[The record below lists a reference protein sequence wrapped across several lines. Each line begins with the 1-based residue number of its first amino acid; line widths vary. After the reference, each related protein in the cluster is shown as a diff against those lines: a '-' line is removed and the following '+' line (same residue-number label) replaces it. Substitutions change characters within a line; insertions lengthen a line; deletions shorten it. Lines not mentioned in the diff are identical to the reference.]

1 MQDIQDFLPLV
12 ISKDTILIGHSLD
25 NDLKALRIVHHR
37 IIDTAALF
45 PHDQGLPHKI
55 ALKKLAKDYLH
66 IDIQDGI
73 NGHDSIQD
81 SVTSLELLILQVKY
95 WKEEISKNNSLLTK
109 PVRNESMLKELLT
122 PLDPLTEATANT
134 LTSLAS
140 PSISTMKFTFFDYL
154 LYRRQFITSKMSE
167 NLSIHVSQQLVYA
180 DRPSWERIAFGY
192 RKEGDLATLVEQFQS
207 QLNVERMAKE
217 ENIRLESSISHCDSW
232 KEVLVSMLKQATT
245 TLPGESS
252 KDHRV
257 VLGSISL
264 KDEIKREFTSLQQ
277 EALKQ
282 PQDTKQEEDQQSNK
296 RRKVEESSFNGLKGE
311 EEERFSFFQLFN
323 ETLNQFYN
331 NLPER
336 TMFMI
341 FTQKDLK
348 EMRKLIAKKIR
359 YKWENAPAQQQPP
372 TNSNNNN
379 NTTTTQSS
387 QSNSNDTKKIA
398 QKRPRVIVPLKQG
411 VSLPNNSV
419 GGMGV
424 GRGGGGGGAGN
435 KRQFQQSQSQ
445 VGAILGYDWDP
456 SNDENKLIEETNR
469 VASSVLYMRYK

>member
-1 MQDIQDFLPLV
+1 
-12 ISKDTILIGHSLD
+12 
-25 NDLKALRIVHHR
+25 
-37 IIDTAALF
+37 
-45 PHDQGLPHKI
+45 
-55 ALKKLAKDYLH
+55 
-66 IDIQDGI
+66 
-73 NGHDSIQD
+73 
-81 SVTSLELLILQVKY
+81 
-95 WKEEISKNNSLLTK
+95 
-109 PVRNESMLKELLT
+109 MLKELLT
-122 PLDPLTEATANT
+122 PLDPLSEATANT

-140 PSISTMKFTFFDYL
+140 PSTSTMKFTFFDYL
-154 LYRRQFITSKMSE
+154 LYRRQFIPSKMSE

-180 DRPSWERIAFGY
+180 DRPSWERISFGY
-192 RKEGDLATLVEQFQS
+192 RKEGDLTTLVEQFQS
-207 QLNVERMAKE
+207 QLNAERLANE
-217 ENIRLESSISHCDSW
+217 ENIRVESSVNHCESW
-232 KEVLVSMLKQATT
+232 KEVLVSMLKQATSA
-245 TLPGESS
+245 LPSNSEGESS
-252 KDHRV
+252 KNHRV

-264 KDEIKREFTSLQQ
+264 KDEIKRELASLQQ

-282 PQDTKQEEDQQSNK
+282 QQQDTKQEEDQQSSK
-296 RRKVEESSFNGLKGE
+296 RRKVEGSSFNGLKGE
-311 EEERFSFFQLFN
+311 KEERFNFFQLFN
-323 ETLNQFYN
+323 ETINQFYN

-359 YKWENAPAQQQPP
+359 YKWENAPAQQQQPP
-372 TNSNNNN
+372 TNNNN
-379 NTTTTQSS
+379 NNNNSTTTQPS

-411 VSLPNNSV
+411 VSLPNNNSSGSGV
-419 GGMGV
+419 GV
-424 GRGGGGGGAGN
+424 GRGSGGGGAGN